1 MKALLIGNSP
11 HLHHAIACAF
21 PDAALT
27 VIPWRAAPTSAFT
40 PAELNGTFDLIFV
53 LGFHYGS
60 YLMKWS
66 DFVKAN
72 LETPLAVIEPF
83 ASNSIPVIYVNT
95 AAGKKRST
103 WSRYRY
109 AKEALGSAL
118 KARYPQCKIVRFR
131 TFADENREPL
141 VHGPWLQKRLFRFLI
156 AVGIVG
162 ISTPSEIVTAFK
174 QFDNA
179 DAAPVDLQP
188 IALAF
193 SRPQWLDR
201 LMRLILG

>member
-11 HLHHAIACAF
+11 HLQQAISCAF

-27 VIPWRAAPTSAFT
+27 VIPWRADPDSAFT
-40 PAELNGTFDLIFV
+40 PADLNGTFDLIFV

-72 LETPLAVIEPF
+72 LERPLALIEPF
-83 ASNSIPVIYVNT
+83 ASSSIPVIYVNT
-95 AAGKKRST
+95 ATGEKRST

-109 AKEALGSAL
+109 AKEVLGSAL
-118 KARYPQCKIVRFR
+118 KARYPRCKIVRFR
-131 TFADENREPL
+131 TFADEKGEPL
-141 VHGPWLQKRLFRFLI
+141 VHGPWLERRLFQFLI
-156 AVGIVG
+156 AVGIIG
-162 ISTPSEIVTAFK
+162 ISTPSEIVSAFK
-174 QFDNA
+174 LYDNA
-179 DAAPVDLQP
+179 DAAPLTLRP
-188 IALAF
+188 RALALA
-193 SRPQWLDR
+193 RPQWLDR